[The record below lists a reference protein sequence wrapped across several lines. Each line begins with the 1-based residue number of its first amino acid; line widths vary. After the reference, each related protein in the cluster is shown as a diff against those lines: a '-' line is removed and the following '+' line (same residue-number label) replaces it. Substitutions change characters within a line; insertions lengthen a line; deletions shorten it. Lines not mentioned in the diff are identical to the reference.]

1 MTLDEAIEVLSLSAY
16 SGSSTHN
23 TRFKEALKLGIE
35 ALKREL
41 AGDNLPL
48 DKLLKRLPGETPE
61 EKGSLHHAK

>member
-1 MTLDEAIEVLSLSAY
+1 MTLNEAIEILSLSAY
-16 SGSSTHN
+16 GGTTTHN
-23 TRFKEALKLGIE
+23 NRFTEALKLGIE

-61 EKGSLHHAK
+61 EKGLVHNAK